1 MHSFSV
7 VIVVVVI
14 DDDDDD
20 DDDDDHDDDD
30 DDGGGGLCGW
40 QQRKW
45 NLCFVWVS
53 VIFKSFRSSGR
64 GILT

>member
-14 DDDDDD
+14 DDD
-20 DDDDDHDDDD
+20 DDDD

>member
-20 DDDDDHDDDD
+20 DDDDDA
-30 DDGGGGLCGW
+30 GGGGLCGW

>member
-1 MHSFSV
+1 MHGFSA

-20 DDDDDHDDDD
+20 DDDD
-30 DDGGGGLCGW
+30 GGGGGFCGW

-53 VIFKSFRSSGR
+53 VIFYFFWSSGR

>member
-20 DDDDDHDDDD
+20 DDDA
-30 DDGGGGLCGW
+30 GGGGLCGW

-45 NLCFVWVS
+45 NLSFVWVS